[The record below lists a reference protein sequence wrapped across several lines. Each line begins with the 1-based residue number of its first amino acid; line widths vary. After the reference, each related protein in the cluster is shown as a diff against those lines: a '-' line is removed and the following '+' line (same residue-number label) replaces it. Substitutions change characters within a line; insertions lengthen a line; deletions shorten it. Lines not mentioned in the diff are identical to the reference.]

1 MIVNYHKRKNEPLFK
16 QLNDIESLHIVN
28 IQNYNPIYKRL
39 FVLNNT
45 NYNSINL
52 NHDWYITNIHDNN
65 NTSHNIYECQIKH
78 ATTKKTKTKDVF
90 FKFAPL
96 LDPFKYLTGKYDINE
111 TTLFNLPTDPYEPIV
126 CHKKIEGVNNCSYID
141 SFFSFLSSTL
151 IQSHAFIHGV
161 DFYGSFLGIK
171 HNYILNIDDDIE
183 YIADNPF
190 FKKHNNS
197 LFSIKYN
204 DTDYPLLQKPKLNI
218 NFSDNVSC
226 HNLSIKSVN
235 CVDFDNLFNELEPD
249 EKEAGGPADL
259 NYINFNELKELSIDL
274 LNITHS
280 DEIVKHSTSSHTSFS
295 SRTSNTSNSE
305 ETKSIQSDH
314 TPDTHEETASDM
326 SDGDETLET
335 ESDDTSYFEDDIKAT
350 IFKFPV
356 QIICMEKCEDTLD
369 SFILNNS
376 ISEEEWF
383 SILMQVIMILIIYQ
397 QAFHFTHND
406 LHTNNVMYSKTDIKY
421 VYYLYKNKY
430 YKVPTFGKIFKIID
444 FGRSIYKYNKNIFCS
459 DSFDKNEDAYGQYNT
474 LPYLNEKKPTLD
486 PNPSFDLCRL
496 ACSIFDYVVDDMS
509 EIKDLSACSPIVRLI
524 VEWCQDDK
532 GSNVLYK
539 QCGADRYPDFKLY
552 KMIARGVHKHTPQ
565 KQVERSEFKK
575 YVIPKYK
582 HEKNHTFINIDKI
595 PCY

>member
-1 MIVNYHKRKNEPLFK
+1 
-16 QLNDIESLHIVN
+16 
-28 IQNYNPIYKRL
+28 
-39 FVLNNT
+39 
-45 NYNSINL
+45 L
-52 NHDWYITNIHDNN
+52 NHEWYLTTVHDNN
-65 NTSHNIYECQIKH
+65 NTSPNIYECQIKNT
-78 ATTKKTKTKDVF
+78 TTKKTKTQEVF

-96 LDPFKYLTGKYDINE
+96 LDPFKYLTGKYDIND
-111 TTLFNLPTDPYEPIV
+111 TTLFNLPTDPYQPVV
-126 CHKKIEGVNNCSYID
+126 CYKKIEGENNCSYID

-151 IQSHAFIHGV
+151 IQPHSFIHGV
-161 DFYGSFLGIK
+161 EFYGSFLGIK
-171 HNYILNIDDDIE
+171 HNYILNLEDDLE
-183 YIADNPF
+183 YIVDNPF

-204 DTDYPLLQKPKLNI
+204 DEEYPLSQKPKLKI
-218 NFSDNVSC
+218 NVNDNVSC
-226 HNLSIKSVN
+226 HNLSIKSMN
-235 CVDFDNLFNELEPD
+235 DVDFDNIFDEVEPD
-249 EKEAGGPADL
+249 TKDKVADS
-259 NYINFNELKELSIDL
+259 NYINFDELKELSIDL
-274 LNITHS
+274 LNIMPIDEQTTKQPHS
-280 DEIVKHSTSSHTSFS
+280 SRSSCS
-295 SRTSNTSNSE
+295 SRTSNTSTSE
-305 ETKSIQSDH
+305 ETNSIKSDH
-314 TPDTHEETASDM
+314 THETITSDM
-326 SDGDETLET
+326 DISDSGETLET
-335 ESDDTSYFEDDIKAT
+335 ESDDETSYFEDDVQAT

-421 VYYLYKNKY
+421 VYYLYKNTY

-459 DSFDKNEDAYGQYNT
+459 DSFDKHEDAYGQYNT
-474 LPYLNEKKPTLD
+474 LPYLNENKPTLD

-496 ACSIFDYVVDDMS
+496 GCSIFDYLVDDMS
-509 EIKDLSACSPIVRLI
+509 EIKDLSVCSPIVRLI

-532 GSNVLYK
+532 CSNVLYK

-565 KQVERSEFKK
+565 KQLERSEFKK
-575 YVIPKYK
+575 YVIHKYK
-582 HEKNHTFINIDKI
+582 SEKNHVLIDIDKI
-595 PCY
+595 PSY

>member
-65 NTSHNIYECQIKH
+65 NMSHNIYEIKH
-78 ATTKKTKTKDVF
+78 APTKKTKTKDVF

-249 EKEAGGPADL
+249 EKEAGDPADL

-280 DEIVKHSTSSHTSFS
+280 DEIVKQSTSSHTSFS

-397 QAFHFTHND
+397 QAFNFTHND

-474 LPYLNEKKPTLD
+474 PPYLNEKKPTLD

>member
-1 MIVNYHKRKNEPLFK
+1 MIVNYHKRKNDSLFK
-16 QLNDIESLHIVN
+16 QLNDTASLHIVN
-28 IQNYNPIYKRL
+28 AQNYNPIYKRL
-39 FVLNNT
+39 FILNNT

-52 NHDWYITNIHDNN
+52 NHDWYLTTIHENKD
-65 NTSHNIYECQIKH
+65 TSHNIYECQIKH
-78 ATTKKTKTKDVF
+78 TTTKKTKTEDVF

-111 TTLFNLPTDPYEPIV
+111 TTLFNLPTNPYEPLI
-126 CHKKIEGVNNCSYID
+126 CHKKIDGENNCAYID

-151 IQSHAFIHGV
+151 IQPHSFIHGV
-161 DFYGSFLGIK
+161 EFYGSFLGIK
-171 HNYILNIDDDIE
+171 HNYILNLEDDIE
-183 YIADNPF
+183 YIIDNPF

-204 DTDYPLLQKPKLNI
+204 DEEYPLLQKPKLNI
-218 NFSDNVSC
+218 NFNEDASC
-226 HNLSIKSVN
+226 HNLSIKSIEH
-235 CVDFDNLFNELEPD
+235 VDFDNLFDDLEPEPD
-249 EKEAGGPADL
+249 TEDATSSK
-259 NYINFNELKELSIDL
+259 YINFDELKELSIDL
-274 LNITHS
+274 LHITPS
-280 DEIVKHSTSSHTSFS
+280 DEIVKHSPSSNSSFS
-295 SRTSNTSNSE
+295 SRTSNTNSE
-305 ETKSIQSDH
+305 ETSSIKSGH
-314 TPDTHEETASDM
+314 TAETITSDM
-326 SDGDETLET
+326 DISDEYETVET
-335 ESDDTSYFEDDIKAT
+335 ESDETSYFEDDVQAT

-356 QIICMEKCEDTLD
+356 QVICMEKCEDTLD

-421 VYYLYKNKY
+421 VYYLYKNTY

-474 LPYLNEKKPTLD
+474 LPYLNENKPTLD

-509 EIKDLSACSPIVRLI
+509 EIKDLSVCSPIVRLI

-539 QCGADRYPDFKLY
+539 QCGDDRYPDFKLY
-552 KMIARGVHKHTPQ
+552 KMIARCVHKHTPQ
-565 KQVERSEFKK
+565 KQLERSEFKK
-575 YVIPKYK
+575 YIIHKYK
-582 HEKNHTFINIDKI
+582 SEKNHVFMNIDKI
-595 PCY
+595 PSY